1 MLNYEELVLLYKD
14 KESDRVERKASIND
28 LKKISETICAFSN
41 NLPNHQCPSVIF
53 IGQNDDLTC
62 ANLTITDQLLLTLSD
77 IRSAGNILP
86 LPSFTVQELTINDCK
101 LIVLV
106 VQPSLRTP
114 VRYKGTTH
122 VRVGPRN
129 AIASA
134 DDERRLVEKQ
144 VWNNLPFDSRPFPPA
159 TIDDLNLK
167 LFELEF
173 VPAATSIEIRRE
185 NGRSTEE
192 KLHALR
198 LITPEGKP
206 TAAAILLIG
215 KDPRYFFSGAYIQF
229 LRINGTQLTDPI
241 AIQKEI
247 SGTLPEQI
255 HLIEEILN
263 LNTVVGAIIGGPKR
277 IEPADYPIE
286 ALEQLARN
294 AILHRVYQD
303 STTPIRIYWYED
315 RIEIISPGGLY
326 GGVTPENIWKGFTA
340 YRNPAIA
347 EGLKMMEIIERF
359 GYGLYKVKLF
369 LENNNNPPL
378 AIEFFDNYILATVRK
393 AS

>member
-1 MLNYEELVLLYKD
+1 MLNDEELVLLYKD

-41 NLPNHQCPSVIF
+41 NLPNHQKPSVIF

-62 ANLTITDQLLLTLSD
+62 SNLTITDKLLLTLSD
-77 IRSAGNILP
+77 IQSAGNILP
-86 LPSFTVQELTINDCK
+86 LPSFTVQELTINECK

-122 VRVGPRN
+122 VRVGSRN
-129 AIASA
+129 TIASA
-134 DDERRLVEKQ
+134 DDERRLTEKQ

-185 NGRSTEE
+185 NGRSTTE

-229 LRINGTQLTDPI
+229 LRINGTKLTDPI

-247 SGTLPEQI
+247 SGTLPEQVR
-255 HLIEEILN
+255 LIEETLN

-286 ALEQLARN
+286 ALEQLVRN

-303 STTPIRIYWYED
+303 SSTPIRIYWYED
-315 RIEIISPGGLY
+315 RIEIMSPGGLY
-326 GGVTPENIWKGFTA
+326 GGVTPENIWNGFTA

-369 LENNNNPPL
+369 LEKNNNPPL
-378 AIEFFDNYILATVRK
+378 KIEFFDNYILATVRK
-393 AS
+393 AP